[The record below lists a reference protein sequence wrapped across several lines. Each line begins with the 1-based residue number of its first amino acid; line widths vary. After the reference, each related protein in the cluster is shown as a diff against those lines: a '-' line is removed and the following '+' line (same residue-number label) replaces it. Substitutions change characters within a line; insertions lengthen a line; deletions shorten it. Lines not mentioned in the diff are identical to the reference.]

1 MRNILITLWVFSHT
15 GIVGFHN
22 LYAEESNNIAPKES
36 ESNKDNV
43 SENEI
48 KVPNEYTSDD
58 QVIEDKE
65 SNLIL
70 DSKTKLPI
78 DGTVKI
84 FYEPSHALKSIIDYK
99 NGKYHGFIKG
109 YFENGKLQV
118 EGKFINGNSDGPL
131 RLYYESGKLNE
142 EMPFKD
148 GKPEGL
154 VKIYYESGKLK
165 GEMLFKDGKPE
176 GLVKTYYESGKIKEE
191 KIFKNGKLEGT
202 SKIYSE
208 ETGKKTKEIQFK
220 NGVTDGVVRNYYE
233 NGALNSELYFKNGKK
248 SGDVSFYLENGK
260 LCARVIYKDDHP
272 ISGKKANGKKLNKA
286 ELLSFDNHAPV
297 NCDWN

>member
-15 GIVGFHN
+15 GVVGFHN
-22 LYAEESNNIAPKES
+22 LYAEESNNISPIER

-142 EMPFKD
+142 EMP
-148 GKPEGL
+148 
-154 VKIYYESGKLK
+154 
-165 GEMLFKDGKPE
+165 FKDGKPE

-297 NCDWN
+297 NCD